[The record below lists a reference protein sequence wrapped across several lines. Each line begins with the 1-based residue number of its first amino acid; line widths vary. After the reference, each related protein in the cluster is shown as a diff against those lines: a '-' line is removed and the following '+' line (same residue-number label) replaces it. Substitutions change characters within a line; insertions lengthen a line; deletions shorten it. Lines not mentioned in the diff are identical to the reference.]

1 MENEKIASLKQELK
15 TLIQNYGRPIKNGE
29 DDWAWEVDFSN
40 VITKEHRIIVLD
52 HICQS
57 EKTLHGPNGLE
68 LSTMHPIGA
77 IVRKIAFGDGSV
89 LLGDCGLF
97 GVDIFLLSWEAAS
110 PVGWSLPS
118 EDIILLDFFESAK
131 LVGEE
136 LMLTRIIAM
145 VRYWAHL
152 DEIYRQ
158 EQKLIDEEGLS
169 F

>member
-29 DDWAWEVDFSN
+29 DDWAWVVDLGN

-68 LSTMHPIGA
+68 LFTMDPVGA
-77 IVRKIAFGDGSV
+77 VVCKIAFGDGSV
-89 LLGDCGLF
+89 LYGDGFF
-97 GVDIFLLSWEAAS
+97 GADIFLLTWEAAA
-110 PVGWSLPS
+110 PAGWGLRS
-118 EDIILLDFFESAK
+118 EDIILGESESVR

-136 LMLTRIIAM
+136 LMCHRIIAM
-145 VRYWAHL
+145 IRYKMHL

-158 EQKLIDEEGLS
+158 EQKLIDKKGLP

>member
-29 DDWAWEVDFSN
+29 DDWAWVVDLGN

-68 LSTMHPIGA
+68 LFTMDPVGA
-77 IVRKIAFGDGSV
+77 VVCKIAFGDGSV

-158 EQKLIDEEGLS
+158 EQKLVDQKGLP

>member
-1 MENEKIASLKQELK
+1 MENENLASLKQELK
-15 TLIQNYGRPIKNGE
+15 TLIKNYGRPIKNGE
-29 DDWAWEVDFSN
+29 DDWAWEIDLTTLS
-40 VITKEHRIIVLD
+40 VITRDYRIVVLD
-52 HICQS
+52 HVSQ
-57 EKTLHGPNGLE
+57 KTLHGPNGLE

-77 IVRKIAFGDGSV
+77 VVRKIAFGDGSV

-158 EQKLIDEEGLS
+158 EQKLVDQKGLP